1 MKELVTKIDVYRQK
15 HGLKQDELAEM
26 VGVRRET
33 IGRLEKGQYNPSLK
47 LAWDIAE
54 VFKAPIES
62 VFQYI
67 EVEDEL
73 TRRANMV
80 YHDKENAEEIE
91 LLIRSII
98 DQTKSGKINWE
109 CTEYNP
115 IGILI
120 PEIQDDDE
128 DPTISHYFE
137 AEGIVGQRQAFVTLM
152 ETINLTNNKANLSG
166 EISLDV
172 NDGTTKQE
180 FSLSYSAKYDMLTA
194 EGVASEFSSHIVS
207 ELFGVIVPILVQSE
221 VTSDTLEWA
230 TFSPGGALPAKY
242 KRMPIVKLCQT
253 LLEEG
258 RIEDFHRIVMDMDY
272 RAALLRKI

>member
-62 VFQYI
+62 VFQYV

-80 YHDKENAEEIE
+80 YNDRVNAEEFE
-91 LLIRSII
+91 LLIRTII
-98 DQTKSGKINWE
+98 DQTKSGKAVWD

-115 IGILI
+115 VGILVPDI
-120 PEIQDDDE
+120 LDDDGE
-128 DPTISHYFE
+128 PTVSHFFVGE
-137 AEGIVGQRQAFVTLM
+137 AIVGQRQAFVTLI
-152 ETINLTNNKANLSG
+152 ESINLTNNKANLSG
-166 EISLDV
+166 DICLDV
-172 NDGTTKQE
+172 ADGTAKQE
-180 FSLSYSAKYDMLTA
+180 FSLNYSAKYDKLTA
-194 EGVASEFSSHIVS
+194 EGVCSEFSSHIVA
-207 ELFGVIVPILVQSE
+207 ELFNTLIPIFVQSDMIRE
-221 VTSDTLEWA
+221 SLEWA
-230 TFSPGGALPAKY
+230 SFFPCGTLPAKY
-242 KRMPIVKLCQT
+242 KRMPLVKLSQT

-258 RIEDFHRIVMDMDY
+258 RIEDFHRIIMDMDY